1 MTASEKLTQLIE
13 NDKLT
18 DEQQDNL
25 MDWNI
30 YQVDDARDLF
40 KQMLYDDQGNSG
52 LSEEAI
58 ITTLYNL
65 ISFNDEDF
73 VVCEGYDGSV
83 DILDFDTLNDALDVD
98 QERGNYIM
106 ENTIELKDSFEDYVV
121 NELVNKINQL
131 QPEDYESLNGGHI
144 NVDDLMDLLLED
156 EYENGCYYIYTKDNE
171 KVVKKYFKAILYI
184 CNSFGYDDEDD
195 LLPIDLETGGL
206 LLLVI
211 KRVFESLLET
221 TMTPHTKFTRAGLN
235 MIANRLADI
244 THDNLV
250 QLIY

>member
-1 MTASEKLTQLIE
+1 MTASEKLQQLIE

-18 DEQQDNL
+18 DEQLDNL
-25 MDWNI
+25 HGWDIGPVSDIKDYLIDLIHELKNEA
-30 YQVDDARDLF
+30 YSVDYENAVMALSDL
-40 KQMLYDDQGNSG
+40 LDYDDDDYVVYDESG
-52 LSEEAI
+52 VQE
-58 ITTLYNL
+58 
-65 ISFNDEDF
+65 
-73 VVCEGYDGSV
+73 
-83 DILDFDTLNDALDVD
+83 LDFDTLNDALDVD

-131 QPEDYESLNGGHI
+131 QPEDYESLNGEHI
-144 NVDDLMDLLLED
+144 NVDDLMGLLLED

-195 LLPIDLETGGL
+195 LLPINLETGGL

-211 KRVFESLLET
+211 KRVFEALLET
-221 TMTPHTKFTRAGLN
+221 TMTPHTNFTRAGLN

>member
-1 MTASEKLTQLIE
+1 
-13 NDKLT
+13 
-18 DEQQDNL
+18 
-25 MDWNI
+25 
-30 YQVDDARDLF
+30 
-40 KQMLYDDQGNSG
+40 
-52 LSEEAI
+52 
-58 ITTLYNL
+58 
-65 ISFNDEDF
+65 
-73 VVCEGYDGSV
+73 
-83 DILDFDTLNDALDVD
+83 
-98 QERGNYIM
+98 M

-131 QPEDYESLNGGHI
+131 QPEDYESLNGEHI

-211 KRVFESLLET
+211 KRVFEALLET
-221 TMTPHTKFTRAGLN
+221 TMTPHTNFTRAGLN

>member
-1 MTASEKLTQLIE
+1 
-13 NDKLT
+13 
-18 DEQQDNL
+18 
-25 MDWNI
+25 
-30 YQVDDARDLF
+30 
-40 KQMLYDDQGNSG
+40 
-52 LSEEAI
+52 
-58 ITTLYNL
+58 
-65 ISFNDEDF
+65 
-73 VVCEGYDGSV
+73 
-83 DILDFDTLNDALDVD
+83 
-98 QERGNYIM
+98 M

-171 KVVKKYFKAILYI
+171 RVVKKYFKAILYI

-195 LLPIDLETGGL
+195 LLPINLETGGL

-211 KRVFESLLET
+211 KRVFEALLET
-221 TMTPHTKFTRAGLN
+221 TMTPHTNFTRAGLN

>member
-1 MTASEKLTQLIE
+1 
-13 NDKLT
+13 
-18 DEQQDNL
+18 
-25 MDWNI
+25 
-30 YQVDDARDLF
+30 
-40 KQMLYDDQGNSG
+40 
-52 LSEEAI
+52 
-58 ITTLYNL
+58 
-65 ISFNDEDF
+65 
-73 VVCEGYDGSV
+73 
-83 DILDFDTLNDALDVD
+83 
-98 QERGNYIM
+98 M

-131 QPEDYESLNGGHI
+131 QPEDYESLNGEHI

-195 LLPIDLETGGL
+195 LLPINLETGGL

-211 KRVFESLLET
+211 KRVFEALLET
-221 TMTPHTKFTRAGLN
+221 TMTPHTNFTRAGLN

>member
-1 MTASEKLTQLIE
+1 
-13 NDKLT
+13 
-18 DEQQDNL
+18 
-25 MDWNI
+25 
-30 YQVDDARDLF
+30 
-40 KQMLYDDQGNSG
+40 
-52 LSEEAI
+52 
-58 ITTLYNL
+58 
-65 ISFNDEDF
+65 
-73 VVCEGYDGSV
+73 
-83 DILDFDTLNDALDVD
+83 
-98 QERGNYIM
+98 M

-131 QPEDYESLNGGHI
+131 QPEDYESLNGEHI

-156 EYENGCYYIYTKDNE
+156 EYETGCYYIYTKDNE

-195 LLPIDLETGGL
+195 LLPINLETGGL

-211 KRVFESLLET
+211 KRVFEALLET
-221 TMTPHTKFTRAGLN
+221 TMTPHTNFTRAGLN
-235 MIANRLADI
+235 MITNRLADI